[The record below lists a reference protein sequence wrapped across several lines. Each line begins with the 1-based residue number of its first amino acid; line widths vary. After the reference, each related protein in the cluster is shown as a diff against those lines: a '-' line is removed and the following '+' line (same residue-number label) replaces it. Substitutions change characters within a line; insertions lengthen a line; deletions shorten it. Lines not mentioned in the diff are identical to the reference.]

1 MRVQQ
6 TKLLSSYVKWQGHVD
21 YVCAMESQRLHVLR
35 MLKRAGVGPKD
46 IVRISVSLVR
56 SVLEYACQV
65 WYTGLT
71 VQESDQLEGL
81 QRRALRIA
89 YRDNSCRKSLP
100 LTGLDTLHHRR
111 PALSTIFL
119 ADMLKPSCK
128 LHHLISPRNA
138 HRYSL
143 RFSRRNDSVL

>member
-1 MRVQQ
+1 MN
-6 TKLLSSYVKWQGHVD
+6 
-21 YVCAMESQRLHVLR
+21 YVCAMGSQRLYVLR
-35 MLKRAGVGPKD
+35 MLKRDGVGPKD

-56 SVLEYACQV
+56 SVVEYASQV

-81 QRRALRIA
+81 QRRALPIA

-111 PALSTIFL
+111 TALSTIFL
-119 ADMLKPSCK
+119 AHMLKPSRK
-128 LHHLISPRNA
+128 LHYLISPRNA

-143 RFSRRNDSVL
+143 RLSGRNDSVL